1 MPMFGCPQNFVAGDD
16 DADDDDD
23 DDTIH
28 HQPNGEVGT
37 IHFWEK
43 ETYWNTWGSTPMYSF
58 HPCVASLPTSGPV
71 TVNNYVGLW

>member
-1 MPMFGCPQNFVAGDD
+1 MLGCPRNFVAGDD
-16 DADDDDD
+16 DADDAADDDDDHDDDDDDD

-43 ETYWNTWGSTPMYSF
+43 ETYWNT
-58 HPCVASLPTSGPV
+58 
-71 TVNNYVGLW
+71 